1 MRRTPVLL
9 LIAAVVAS
17 ADPPLGDDWKYD
29 VVYRNA
35 PKNAAPLKGLILEK
49 TDTHVILRCVVRK
62 AGSPTITIRESVP
75 LREVGHIEAL
85 GPEDRE
91 VLVTRLKNLA
101 KERETL
107 SAHLKA
113 LDPLAKPG
121 PGAADRLTLTAT
133 DWVQK
138 DRGPGLE
145 YATPH
150 FRLVSNSREAVVQLV
165 ALQLE
170 QVYTAYQ
177 QSLPPRPKL
186 GQATRILL
194 TGTRADYQALVM
206 ARGGNFLNPAFYD
219 VERNEIVCHSEI
231 ERLHD
236 ELEKAHKAHAR
247 ALADLDD
254 RAEELKELYKGKVP
268 EPLAKA
274 ILDEQD
280 RVKAQEKQ
288 NAALFELGKQRLFV
302 RLYHEAFHAYL
313 ANFVFPA
320 DEAEVPR
327 WLNEGLAQIF
337 ETAIVEAG
345 DLRVGHIDKG
355 RYETIRT
362 AAGRGTVLPLADL
375 LRSKERD
382 FLVAHAG
389 DKPASD
395 RTYLAAWALAHYLT
409 FERKVLGTPALEAYG
424 RELKRGGDPLG
435 AFRDLVGQ
443 PLEAFEK
450 DFHGYL
456 RRLGQD
462 GTAGR

>member
-9 LIAAVVAS
+9 LIAAVVAF

-29 VVYRNA
+29 VVY
-35 PKNAAPLKGLILEK
+35 PKNAVPLRGLILEK
-49 TDTHVILRCVVRK
+49 TDTHVILRCVRRK
-62 AGSPTITIRESVP
+62 PGSPTITIRESVP
-75 LREVGHIEAL
+75 LHEVDHIDAL
-85 GPEDRE
+85 GPADRE

-101 KERETL
+101 RERETL

-113 LDPLAKPG
+113 LDRALPG
-121 PGAADRLTLTAT
+121 PGAADRLTLTPT
-133 DWVQK
+133 EWVQK
-138 DRGPGLE
+138 DRAPGLE

-236 ELEKAHKAHAR
+236 ELEKTRQAHAR
-247 ALADLDD
+247 ALAELDQ
-254 RAEELKELYKGKVP
+254 RAAELKELYKSAKTP
-268 EPLAKA
+268 EPYATA
-274 ILDEQD
+274 IGEEKERIL
-280 RVKAQEKQ
+280 AQEKQ

-313 ANFVFPA
+313 ANFVFPPG
-320 DEAEVPR
+320 EAEVPR

-337 ETAIVEAG
+337 ETAIIEAG

-355 RYETIRT
+355 RYDTIRT

-389 DKPASD
+389 DKPTSD
-395 RTYLAAWALAHYLT
+395 RMYLASWALAHYLT
-409 FERKVLGTPALEAYG
+409 FERKVLGTPALEAYVK
-424 RELKRGGDPLG
+424 ELKRGGDPLG

-456 RRLGQD
+456 QRLRQD